1 MLQRC
6 SFLGAGRPPTTEI
19 CRSHRRTSDDRLSLL
34 PWPDSVISVCHP
46 VTSGL

>member
-1 MLQRC
+1 MPEPLKD
-6 SFLGAGRPPTTEI
+6 F
-19 CRSHRRTSDDRLSLL
+19 DDRLSLL